1 MLPFLPKSRPERVI
15 RSGPDCRGTSQIYK
29 RVDCK
34 VMTSDNVQNA
44 VDNLQP
50 FIISSL
56 QVMLV
61 KAQTRF
67 FHCTQNGIIPCL
79 SALQW

>member
-29 RVDCK
+29 RVGCK

-56 QVMLV
+56 
-61 KAQTRF
+61 
-67 FHCTQNGIIPCL
+67 
-79 SALQW
+79 